1 MTEQG
6 DLPAALIKG
15 TALGFT
21 PMELHTLLED
31 YETSKAKMWALSDL
45 AEEGRYHEMYAQGKA
60 WALTAEQVDD
70 IVAPK
75 GVWAGPP
82 EPETTPTI
90 DDLIRS
96 EGVCFRF
103 YWGKSGVLPHV
114 ELRCRQHLARDAI
127 PTLRR
132 ILIPIA
138 GDLALLGSP
147 RGTLASTDHLD
158 FLKVR
163 KSTRS
168 VHRRRIGTAE
178 LIG

>member
-21 PMELHTLLED
+21 PMELHTLLAD
-31 YETSKAKMWALSDL
+31 YETSKVKMWALSDL

-75 GVWAGPP
+75 GVGWAARAR
-82 EPETTPTI
+82 TTPTI
-90 DDLIRS
+90 DYLIRS

-114 ELRCRQHLARDAI
+114 ELPCRQHLARDAI

-147 RGTLASTDHLD
+147 RGTLASTDRLD

-163 KSTRS
+163 KSTRT